1 MCIFSKPLVYVPS
14 VIEMSLFN
22 GKTFP
27 GERSTSCPVLLSNI
41 VEHDTALSVADVVG
55 VIAVLQRLNSY
66 ILNTSDVGDVVH
78 SLSFSTTLGTSPD
91 PSSEQLAAF
100 APVALNVCKKIIAE
114 KSVIALNILRFF
126 MI

>member
-1 MCIFSKPLVYVPS
+1 
-14 VIEMSLFN
+14 MSLFN

-27 GERSTSCPVLLSNI
+27 GERSISCPVLLSNI
-41 VEHDTALSVADVVG
+41 VEHDSALSVADVVG

-66 ILNTSDVGDVVH
+66 ILKTSDVGDVVH
-78 SLSFSTTLGTSPD
+78 SLSPSTTLGTSPD

-100 APVALNVCKKIIAE
+100 APVALNTCKNIIAE
-114 KSVIALNILRFF
+114 KSVIALNMFRFF

>member
-41 VEHDTALSVADVVG
+41 VEHDSALSVADVVG

-66 ILNTSDVGDVVH
+66 ILKTSDVGDVVH
-78 SLSFSTTLGTSPD
+78 SLSPSTTLGTSPD
-91 PSSEQLAAF
+91 TSSEQLAAL
-100 APVALNVCKKIIAE
+100 APVALNACKKITAE
-114 KSVIALNILRFF
+114 KSVIALSIFRFF

>member
-1 MCIFSKPLVYVPS
+1 
-14 VIEMSLFN
+14 MSLFN

-41 VEHDTALSVADVVG
+41 VEHDSALSVADVVG

-66 ILNTSDVGDVVH
+66 ILKISDVGDVVH
-78 SLSFSTTLGTSPD
+78 SLSQSTTLGTSPD

-100 APVALNVCKKIIAE
+100 TPVALNVCRRITAE
-114 KSVIALNILRFF
+114 NKVTDLRIPRFF